1 MRVVFGSSFQESMG
15 GGVGQVAH
23 EISHVFAKEGH
34 RVLFIIPGRSTRFRF
49 TDNNFS
55 SLQVKS
61 FGEKDILIPQLNLV
75 SMRFVL
81 KNLERFS
88 PEIIHLHDPGPI
100 SFLLQS
106 WAMENHVP
114 VILTSHLLPSKLIDF
129 GGKEAVRSLGSLW
142 DTGILKKF
150 LFSFYQNCEGVI
162 ALNKIAEEDLRDFGY
177 SGKIFLIPNGR
188 NLSLY
193 DQKPLPDILQ
203 KEKKLIFVGFISER
217 KNQHFLLEVMRKL
230 PKNYSLTLVGDYLSR
245 KYLKKLEKYVQRYHL
260 NKVKFTGKVPYEKIS
275 QYLAE
280 SHVFVSASTME
291 VQSLAVIEALAAG
304 KPIVGFSNETIDEFI
319 DDSVGYNFSIK
330 TSPSDFAKK
339 IENICSQSKNDYEK
353 MCRLA
358 RKRVSRLDWEDIVPQ
373 TLEAYKILEESAR
386 QEKGKAKR
394 DKKDFLEKLERF
406 FDFEEKDS
414 LKSNKKRFSTDLFLF
429 LAVIF
434 TSLGA
439 GFYGLYHLPKIL
451 PKTIK
456 NTPKYLSKIVKRFMD
471 FT

>member
-1 MRVVFGSSFQESMG
+1 MKVVFGSSFQESMG

-23 EISHVFAKEGH
+23 EISHVFAKDGH
-34 RVLFIIPGRSTRFRF
+34 QVLFILPDHFTRFRF
-49 TDNNFS
+49 VDKCL
-55 SLQVKS
+55 SLLQIKS
-61 FGEKDILIPQLNLV
+61 FGERDYLVPQLNPI

-114 VILTSHLLPSKLIDF
+114 VILTSHILPAKSIDF
-129 GGKEAVRSLGSLW
+129 GAKEAVKALGVLW
-142 DTGILKKF
+142 DTGLLKNF
-150 LFSFYQNCEGVI
+150 LSSFYQNCDGVI
-162 ALNKIAEEDLRDFGY
+162 ALNEIARKDLRNFGY

-193 DQKPLPDILQ
+193 NQNPLSDISQ
-203 KEKKLIFVGFISER
+203 KEKKLIFIGLINER

-230 PKNYSLTLVGDYLSR
+230 PNNYSLTLVGDYLSR

-260 NKVKFTGKVPYEKIS
+260 KNVKFIGKVPYEKIS

-280 SHVFVSASTME
+280 SHAFVSASTME

-319 DDSVGYNFSIK
+319 DDSVGCNLPIK
-330 TSPSDFAKK
+330 TSPLNFAKK
-339 IENICSQSKNDYEK
+339 IESICSQTKKDYEK
-353 MCRLA
+353 MCWSA
-358 RKRVSRLDWEDIVPQ
+358 RKKVSHLDWQNIVPQ
-373 TLEAYKILEESAR
+373 TLEAYKNLLEDNQES
-386 QEKGKAKR
+386 KSTTMG

-414 LKSNKKRFSTDLFLF
+414 LKSDKKRFSTDFFLF

-439 GFYGLYHLPKIL
+439 GFYGIYHLPKTL

-456 NTPKYLSKIVKRFMD
+456 NSPKYLSKIVKKFME
-471 FT
+471 FS